1 MQISQFEEKVQKV
14 FHKKILFYFTWC
26 IMLYMFQD
34 NKKMGVFLF
43 LLVIIILSGLS
54 YYYYST
60 VINKKQEPAVLPNI
74 SLEERT
80 AILNELNATPSTIKV
95 SAEERAQILNELK
108 AQEVNQP
115 KNLTAQD
122 KKAIL
127 DSFN

>member
-1 MQISQFEEKVQKV
+1 
-14 FHKKILFYFTWC
+14 
-26 IMLYMFQD
+26 MLYMFQD

-43 LLVIIILSGLS
+43 ILVLVILSGLS

-60 VINKKQEPAVLPNI
+60 VINKKQEPAVLPNL
-74 SLEERT
+74 SSEERI

-95 SAEERAQILNELK
+95 SAEERAQILSELK
-108 AQEVNQP
+108 SQETNQP
-115 KNLTAQD
+115 KNLTEQE